1 MKDFFDTWK
10 FKILVGI
17 AVFLAAIMAY
27 AGANGRLTAAPQEI
41 LSVAVAPFQRAAAA
55 VSNGVSSLWEKY
67 TNIDAI
73 LEENEKLTTENAEL
87 RGQMVDY
94 DKLKAENE
102 AYKALTNIQEL
113 HPEMSYVSSFV
124 IGRDPLDS
132 FYGFTLDK
140 GSLDGV
146 EANDAITSDEGYL
159 LGVVTEVDLTS
170 CKVMTILHPSFNAAG
185 VVSRTRDNGIITGS
199 ADYAAEGLC
208 ILSNLSR
215 STLTKANDQVI
226 TTGLG
231 GVFPPDVL
239 VGVVQELVPEA
250 SGKSTIAVLKPGAD
264 PRTVKHVFIIT
275 NY

>member
-55 VSNGVSSLWEKY
+55 GSNGVSSLWEKY

-102 AYKALTNIQEL
+102 AYKALTNIQEQ

-132 FYGFTLDK
+132 FYGFTLDQ